1 MEEKKENNV
10 NWDGRVGGRCRSAL
24 DQSRPNS
31 RSKDRVRMRTWTPL
45 SRARRVL
52 RARLVPCVL
61 TPFNSLS

>member
-1 MEEKKENNV
+1 MPKRTDLTQKE
-10 NWDGRVGGRCRSAL
+10 GRCRSAL

-61 TPFNSLS
+61 NSV